1 MPHFPIVDTHLH
13 IWDLSRLRYPWLAG
27 VPMLNRNHLIEDY
40 RRACGPVQVA
50 KMVFLQCECDF
61 AQYQAEADWVT
72 EVAQA
77 DPRIRGIVP
86 WAPLEKGEGAGEAL
100 SRLAANPLIKGI
112 RRIIQFESDPEFCL
126 RPDFVRGVQALH
138 GHGLSFDLCINHRQL
153 ANTIKLVRQCPNVRF
168 VLDHIGKPDIKAGLL
183 DPWRAELRELS
194 RMENVWCKL
203 SGLVTEADFTKWQPA
218 DLKPYLDHVVDCFG
232 FDRVM
237 FGGDWPVS
245 TQATD
250 YPRWVATL
258 DDALRGCSAD
268 ELRRVYVRNAEA
280 FYRI

>member
-1 MPHFPIVDTHLH
+1 MPNFPIVDTHLH
-13 IWDLSRLRYPWLAG
+13 LWDLGRLRYPWLDG
-27 VPMLNRNHLIEDY
+27 VPLLNRNHLIDDY
-40 RRACGPVQVA
+40 RRACGPVSVA

-61 AQYQAEADWVT
+61 AQFQAEADWVT
-72 EVAQA
+72 EVARV

-100 SRLAANPLIKGI
+100 ARLAANPLVKGV
-112 RRIIQFESDPEFCL
+112 RRIIQFEPDEEFCL

-138 GHGLSFDLCINHRQL
+138 AHGLSFDLCINHRQL

-168 VLDHIGKPDIKAGLL
+168 VLDHIGKPDIKARLL

-194 RMENVWCKL
+194 RMEQVWCKL
-203 SGLVTEADFTKWQPA
+203 SGLVTEADFTQWQPA

-245 TQATD
+245 TQASD
-250 YPRWVATL
+250 YPRWAATL
-258 DDALRGCSAD
+258 DDALRGCSDD
-268 ELRRVYVRNAEA
+268 ELRRVYVRNAEK
-280 FYRI
+280 FYRV

>member
-1 MPHFPIVDTHLH
+1 MPNFPIVDTHLH
-13 IWDLSRLRYPWLAG
+13 IWDLGRLSYPWLDG
-27 VPMLNRNHLIEDY
+27 VPMLNKNHLIEDY
-40 RRACGPVQVA
+40 RLACGPVAVA

-61 AQYQAEADWVT
+61 AQFQAEADWVT
-72 EVAQA
+72 EVARI

-86 WAPLEKGEGAGEAL
+86 WAPLEKGEAAGEAL
-100 SRLAANPLIKGI
+100 AKLAANPLVKGV
-112 RRIIQFESDPEFCL
+112 RRIIQFEADQEFCL
-126 RPDFVRGVQALH
+126 QPAFVRGVQLLPA
-138 GHGLSFDLCINHRQL
+138 HGLSFDLCINHRQL
-153 ANTIKLVRQCPNVRF
+153 ANTIKLVRQCPEVRF

-194 RMENVWCKL
+194 RIENVWCKL
-203 SGLVTEADFTKWQPA
+203 SGLVTEADFAKWKPA
-218 DLKPYLDHVVDCFG
+218 DLKPYIDHVVECFG

-258 DDALRGCSAD
+258 DAALHGCTPE
-268 ELRRVYVRNAEA
+268 ELQRVYVRNAER
-280 FYRI
+280 FYRV